1 MELSGSFNVVKSNK
15 LRYTEYF
22 GDGDSKSYRV
32 VKDVYNSDNN
42 GVSVVKKECVGHVQK
57 SGLFESLERKTKRWA
72 EKVN

>member
-1 MELSGSFNVVKSNK
+1 M
-15 LRYTEYF
+15 
-22 GDGDSKSYRV
+22 
-32 VKDVYNSDNN
+32 KDVYNSDNN

>member
-42 GVSVVKKECVGHVQK
+42 GVSVVKKECWSCSKESGHG
-57 SGLFESLERKTKRWA
+57 SS
-72 EKVN
+72 KV